1 MGDKESKWL
10 ILMFG
15 PIYRCTAAHRKVK
28 QTNVEL
34 IKSARR
40 LQM

>member
-1 MGDKESKWL
+1 MTDKERKSLKRVL
-10 ILMFG
+10 E
-15 PIYRCTAAHRKVK
+15 PVYRSTAAHRTVK

-34 IKSARR
+34 IKSAGR

>member
-1 MGDKESKWL
+1 MTDKERKSL
-10 ILMFG
+10 ILVLG
-15 PIYRCTAAHRKVK
+15 PIYRSTASHKKVK